1 MAEYIIAV
9 IDDDT
14 ITLDI
19 VTYALEE
26 ELGANVFAFSRS
38 EMAHDFLVNQPQDNL
53 SLIISDQNMPQ
64 YDGLTLLKAC
74 REAGLKTPFILL
86 TADATRDTVIAAKKG
101 GATQFLAKPF
111 TTENLVQKVKQL
123 VD

>member
-1 MAEYIIAV
+1 MSKYSIVV

-14 ITLDI
+14 VTLDI
-19 VTYALEE
+19 VTYALEDA
-26 ELGANVFAFSRS
+26 LDTTVYAFNRS
-38 EMAHDFLVNQPQDNL
+38 EMAREFLLNNASDKL

-64 YDGLTLLKAC
+64 YDGLTLLRDC
-74 REAGLKTPFILL
+74 RHAGIATPFILL

-111 TTENLVQKVKQL
+111 VSDDLVDKVKSL
-123 VD
+123 LI

>member
-1 MAEYIIAV
+1 
-9 IDDDT
+9 
-14 ITLDI
+14 
-19 VTYALEE
+19 
-26 ELGANVFAFSRS
+26 
-38 EMAHDFLVNQPQDNL
+38 MAHDFLVNQPQDNL